1 MHGTLR
7 VKAHVNIS
15 IWTNFETWTFLTDL
29 SYKSN
34 NQLVSRKSFMLFNS
48 FITASVMKELNLERY
63 LRLNEIENGM
73 YGM

>member
-29 SYKSN
+29 SYHKSN

-48 FITASVMKELNLERY
+48 FITEAV
-63 LRLNEIENGM
+63 II
-73 YGM
+73 